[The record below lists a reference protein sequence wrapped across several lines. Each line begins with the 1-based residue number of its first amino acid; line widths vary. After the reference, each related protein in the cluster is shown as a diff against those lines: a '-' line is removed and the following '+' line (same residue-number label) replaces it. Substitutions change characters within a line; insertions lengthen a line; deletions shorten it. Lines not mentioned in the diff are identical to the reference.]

1 MSKYCSACGNELR
14 EGMKF
19 CDKCGK
25 AVDMESKLTGI
36 VTPRQ
41 KKPQKKE
48 MHTHLI
54 IIAVIISII
63 AGIAGVVN
71 IGGGYR
77 NPFTYA
83 ERGIN
88 NCDASELMKAF
99 PPSMWEDY
107 ELTDNDMDNE
117 FGRDSVVIQF
127 EIVEKEKMSD
137 EDLEYYKEQYDHV
150 KEGCIVTV
158 NMSITKTV
166 DKYYSTA
173 RRETETSTEMAQ
185 LIKIKGKWYF
195 TDEVW

>member
-25 AVDMESKLTGI
+25 AVDMEPKLTGI
-36 VTPRQ
+36 VTRKEQ
-41 KKPQKKE
+41 KPPKQSE
-48 MHTHLI
+48 MYTHLI

-63 AGIAGVVN
+63 AGIACVVN

-77 NPFTYA
+77 KPFTYA

-107 ELTDNDMDNE
+107 ELTDNGMENE
-117 FGRDSVVIQF
+117 FGDDSVVIQF

-137 EDLEYYKEQYDHV
+137 EDLEY
-150 KEGCIVTV
+150 
-158 NMSITKTV
+158 
-166 DKYYSTA
+166 
-173 RRETETSTEMAQ
+173 
-185 LIKIKGKWYF
+185 
-195 TDEVW
+195 